1 MYKTLWL
8 VSLAML
14 AFAANSLLCRMAL
27 SNTTIDPTLFTVI
40 RLTSGAIS
48 LLLLSLLT
56 LTGDPSKNKI
66 STLFSALKKNA
77 SYRGGIA
84 LFLYAVCFSFAYIG
98 MSTGS
103 GALLLF
109 GSVQITM
116 IGFGFING
124 ERFSFVQWGGFLLAF
139 SGLIVLMLPSSVAP
153 SIFSAALMII
163 SGIAWGMYSIKGR
176 QSQSALLSTSGNFVY
191 ASILCLPFSLSVVV
205 FYPNSFTWDETGVAL
220 AMMSGVIA
228 SACGYAI
235 WYSALPLLKATTAAT
250 VQLSVPIIATAMGW
264 LFLAELLSI
273 QIVIASTM
281 TILGIYL
288 VIKRQNQH

>member
-66 STLFSALKKNA
+66 RTLFSALKKNA

-116 IGFGFING
+116 ISFGFING

-139 SGLIVLMLPSSVAP
+139 SGLIVLMLPSSVSP
-153 SIFSAALMII
+153 SIFSGALMII
-163 SGIAWGMYSIKGR
+163 SGIAWGMYSIMGK
-176 QSQSALLSTSGNFVY
+176 QSQSALLSTSGNFIY
-191 ASILCLPFSLSVVV
+191 ASILCLPFLLSVVV
-205 FYPNSFTWDETGVAL
+205 FYPTSFTWDETGVVL
-220 AMMSGVIA
+220 AVMSGVIA
-228 SACGYAI
+228 SAFGYAI

-264 LFLAELLSI
+264 LFLAESLST
-273 QIVIASTM
+273 QILIASTM
-281 TILGIYL
+281 TLLGIYL
-288 VIKRQNQH
+288 VIKRQNRY

>member
-66 STLFSALKKNA
+66 RTLFSALKKNA

-116 IGFGFING
+116 ISFGFING

-139 SGLIVLMLPSSVAP
+139 SGLIVLMLPSSVSP
-153 SIFSAALMII
+153 SIFSGALMII
-163 SGIAWGMYSIKGR
+163 SGIAWGMYSIMGK
-176 QSQSALLSTSGNFVY
+176 QSQSALLSTSGNFIY
-191 ASILCLPFSLSVVV
+191 ASILCLPFLLSVVV
-205 FYPNSFTWDETGVAL
+205 FYPTSFTWDETGVVL
-220 AMMSGVIA
+220 AVMSGVIA
-228 SACGYAI
+228 SAFGYAI

-264 LFLAELLSI
+264 LFLAESLST
-273 QIVIASTM
+273 QILIASTM
-281 TILGIYL
+281 TLLGIYL
-288 VIKRQNQH
+288 VIKRQNRH